1 VAPAAD
7 DPLYVED
14 EIPICDRVCLRER
27 IETVVGRTDG
37 YRSFVLAYDAS
48 GCRVHQELL
57 DSSGRVL
64 RRWLYEQGKPLQELA
79 YGRDGRLDWRWEIVY
94 RPDGLW
100 QEKRMHAASGEPMH
114 SVVADRD
121 ANGRLLTATYVK
133 AGGGA
138 DAIRVDTYR
147 YDDRGRLV
155 EVDMGALGDCVFE
168 YGAAHGLLTRR
179 SRDMPGASAFG
190 DVLELEYDTRELPV
204 RLTRANRSLTVL
216 EYESSPAGS

>member
-1 VAPAAD
+1 MAPAAD

-14 EIPICDRVCLRER
+14 EIPICDRVCRRER
-27 IETVVGRTDG
+27 VETVVGRTDG

-48 GCRVHQELL
+48 GRRVHQEQL

-64 RRWLYEQGKPLQELA
+64 RRWLYEDGRRLQELA
-79 YGRDGRLDWRWEIVY
+79 YDRDGQLEWRCELVY

-100 QEKRMHAASGEPMH
+100 REKRMYAASGEPMH
-114 SVVADRD
+114 SIAADRD
-121 ANGRLLTATYVK
+121 ANGRLLTATFVQ
-133 AGGGA
+133 AGGEA
-138 DAIRVDTYR
+138 DVMRVDTYR
-147 YDDRGRLV
+147 YDDRGRLG

-179 SRDMPGASAFG
+179 SRNLPGASAFG

-204 RLTRANRSLTVL
+204 RLSHANRGQTVL
-216 EYESSPAGS
+216 EFYTPATRR